1 MDSWGGVPL
10 ILIGLLVLATLAVAI
25 FLFVRLLRMGRVA
38 RSVDMPQQGR
48 IAFWIGLIYS
58 VSPVDLLPDPVYLDD
73 IGVLVGAITY
83 LGHLAKKHGLIGTRS
98 IQPPVEDR
106 PGRPPRELR

>member
-10 ILIGLLVLATLAVAI
+10 ILIGLLVLATLAVAV

-48 IAFWIGLIYS
+48 IAFWIALIYS

-83 LGHLAKKHGLIGTRS
+83 LGHLAKKHGLIGARPT
-98 IQPPVEDR
+98 QPQVEDR
-106 PGRPPRELR
+106 PGRPPRELG